1 MPLFG
6 GKREAENEKLRA
18 ELERIS
24 ALPLQQL
31 AAEVMVKGFGPGG
44 PADGSFAAPGTIAGA
59 FNPAEGSFGIDN
71 QALLDMGEVV
81 VEALQ
86 VLEHA
91 CLVRM
96 TVDGSGGVYHVYF
109 GATRYG
115 KAALAQ
121 NAVEHVLGG
130 GSLEPTAAAPA

>member
-18 ELERIS
+18 ELARIS
-24 ALPLQQL
+24 ALPLPAL
-31 AAEVMVKGFGPGG
+31 AAEVMRKGFGAGG
-44 PADGSFAAPGTIAGA
+44 PADGCFAEPGAIAGA

-81 VEALQ
+81 VEGLQ

-91 CLVRM
+91 CLIRM
-96 TVDGSGGVYHVYF
+96 TVEGSGGGVYHTYY
-109 GATRYG
+109 GATRFG
-115 KAALAQ
+115 RAALAQ
-121 NAVEHVLGG
+121 NAVEQVLAG
-130 GSLEPTAAAPA
+130 GSLERDPAG

>member
-6 GKREAENEKLRA
+6 AHKAEENDKLRA
-18 ELERIS
+18 ELTRID
-24 ALPLQQL
+24 ALPLPQL
-31 AAEVMVKGFGPGG
+31 AVEVMVRGFGPGG
-44 PADGSFAAPGTIAGA
+44 PADGCFATPETIAGA

-91 CLVRM
+91 RLVRM

-109 GATRYG
+109 GATRFG
-115 KAALAQ
+115 RAALAQ
-121 NAVEHVLGG
+121 NTVEQALAGG
-130 GSLEPTAAAPA
+130 TN